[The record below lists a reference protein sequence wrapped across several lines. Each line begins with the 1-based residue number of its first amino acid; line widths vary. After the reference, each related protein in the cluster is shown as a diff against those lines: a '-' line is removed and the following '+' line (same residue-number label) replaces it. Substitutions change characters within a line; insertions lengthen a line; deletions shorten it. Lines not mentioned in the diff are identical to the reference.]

1 MKGEEE
7 TASLLRDLEE
17 GKHEAALSVRLSY
30 QSLVRESERV
40 SCQLESEETGFPK
53 RLNSLAA
60 RIIVMNGKTMLINET
75 TFKFR
80 PESKVANEL

>member
-1 MKGEEE
+1 MKGEGE
-7 TASLLRDLEE
+7 TASLPRDLEE

-30 QSLVRESERV
+30 QSLVRASESRASSKV
-40 SCQLESEETGFPK
+40 KRESFRRGFY
-53 RLNSLAA
+53 SLAP
-60 RIIVMNGKTMLINET
+60 RVIVMNGKTMLINET